1 MICQRLNDG
10 KDDEYLVDGAVL
22 SCTSAKWGEFKL
34 SDGSSVQLDVA
45 RGKRKE
51 GVPTVF
57 LRVREN
63 PLTESESGSYHYATV
78 ADAVKFQNITPFLCN
93 CCEPA
98 NSEQEQ
104 KIKENMDECRKHGV
118 CQYLMDLEEEWEN
131 IDFGV
136 EYESFFNLGI
146 ETKFGCTSYIEGQKV
161 TSEEESKAGII
172 KTSVLFCKHGGFI
185 YPVDSGQNN
194 NEQKREWAMGILE
207 QYLKGEEEDEEQAQ
221 RALETLASLSSY
233 ELPLYGSKGGFN
245 YNQYD
250 TYILGWVEY
259 YNANAQYKIDPVY
272 MKAQCY
278 RESRV
283 GEGTTG
289 ENVPTTNPHR
299 DIMQALDVKNYNI
312 YSYVGIPLS
321 RFRAE
326 VSEERKK
333 RGEAKPDGCWEGTQI
348 WDKNHADNEEKPG
361 DCDPDRMQRCGGLI
375 STLFTQNQDGSGECF
390 CYENKETDEKI
401 YYFQHEKVTPIMSLG
416 VGIDTMTEEMQKN
429 EGDIR
434 QSLMNYNKGDSKE
447 EYADFIINVANKT
460 EPITLE

>member
-185 YPVDSGQNN
+185 YPVDSGQKKIYALACTVYGDHKGGLQEEQQKANAEYIYN
-194 NEQKREWAMGILE
+194 FLKKQGWTVEAICGVLGNMQKESSMNPGAWQYWENQSYGFGLAQWSESKEFLEFAHLDTVQASELSERSPQKMMDAQLDYLMKSLNADTDGVECRWLVPADEKYYKFPLSDDDLKNMTVKEFSQSTDDYKELAMVFHASYERSGDDKDGIQKRVDYAETW
-207 QYLKGEEEDEEQAQ
+207 YLYFTEGVWKG
-221 RALETLASLSSY
+221 L
-233 ELPLYGSKGGFN
+233 
-245 YNQYD
+245 
-250 TYILGWVEY
+250 
-259 YNANAQYKIDPVY
+259 
-272 MKAQCY
+272 
-278 RESRV
+278 
-283 GEGTTG
+283 
-289 ENVPTTNPHR
+289 
-299 DIMQALDVKNYNI
+299 
-312 YSYVGIPLS
+312 
-321 RFRAE
+321 
-326 VSEERKK
+326 
-333 RGEAKPDGCWEGTQI
+333 
-348 WDKNHADNEEKPG
+348 
-361 DCDPDRMQRCGGLI
+361 
-375 STLFTQNQDGSGECF
+375 
-390 CYENKETDEKI
+390 
-401 YYFQHEKVTPIMSLG
+401 
-416 VGIDTMTEEMQKN
+416 
-429 EGDIR
+429 
-434 QSLMNYNKGDSKE
+434 
-447 EYADFIINVANKT
+447 
-460 EPITLE
+460 